1 MRIKPEDS
9 ILVVVDFQEKL
20 VPHIF
25 NGEAVAE
32 RAAKLIKGMRALDV
46 PVIATQQYTR
56 GLGSSIPAIAE
67 AMGAAS
73 PEQMDFVEKS
83 SFSCFDCEEFKTRL
97 EASGRRNVIICG
109 VEGHVCVSQTVVD
122 LKAAGYNPVPV
133 IDCISSR
140 TEANLDV
147 AVKRFE
153 HEDAVIT
160 CFESILFELCRYSGN
175 DKFKAVSALV
185 K

>member
-1 MRIKPEDS
+1 MRITSEDS
-9 ILVVVDFQEKL
+9 ILVVIDFQERL
-20 VPHIF
+20 VPAIY
-25 NGEAVAE
+25 NGEEIVN
-32 RAAKLIKGMRALDV
+32 RTAKLISGMRALDV

-56 GLGSSIPAIAE
+56 GLGCSVPAISE
-67 AMGAAS
+67 AMGADS

-83 SFSCFDCEEFKTRL
+83 SFSCFDNEEFKAKI
-97 EASGRRNVIICG
+97 EASGRRNIIICG
-109 VEGHVCVSQTVVD
+109 IEGHVCVSQTVVD

-140 TEANLDV
+140 TEQNYNV

-153 HEDAVIT
+153 NENAVIT
-160 CFESILFELCRYSGN
+160 CFESILFELCRFS
-175 DKFKAVSALV
+175 KSASFKAISALV